1 MASTAGGEVK
11 PELIKS
17 DHNNIGYDPIK
28 EEDTDDEEASKV
40 IEATKARSHLDD
52 DEKELELN
60 QPTEVNAKI
69 EKVNVKDED
78 TDDEFSKLL
87 MSCVIHLSNLTL
99 TA

>member
-17 DHNNIGYDPIK
+17 DHNVGYDPII
-28 EEDTDDEEASKV
+28 EEDDTDDEEASKV
-40 IEATKARSHLDD
+40 IEATKGRSHLD
-52 DEKELELN
+52 EEKKELN
-60 QPTEVNAKI
+60 HQSTEVNAKI

>member
-1 MASTAGGEVK
+1 MASTAK

-17 DHNNIGYDPIK
+17 DHNNVGYDPIV

-40 IEATKARSHLDD
+40 IKATKGRSHLDD
-52 DEKELELN
+52 KKELELN

-78 TDDEFSKLL
+78 TDDEFSKFL
-87 MSCVIHLSNLTL
+87 MSCCQIWYY
-99 TA
+99 A